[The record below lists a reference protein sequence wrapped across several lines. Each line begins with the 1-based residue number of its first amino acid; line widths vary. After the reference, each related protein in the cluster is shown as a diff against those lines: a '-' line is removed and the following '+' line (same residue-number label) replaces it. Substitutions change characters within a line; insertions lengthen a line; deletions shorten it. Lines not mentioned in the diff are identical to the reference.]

1 MTFFEGAISADS
13 HVMEPPTCFTDHI
26 DPGFRDRAPRI
37 ELDGIGRHV
46 YVIEGIRTP
55 IPVGMV
61 DGAGMLPSM
70 RMYHILKAT
79 FETCRRSGWDP
90 AYRLA
95 DQERD
100 GIAAE
105 VVYPSVGMVI
115 IGHADI
121 DYKDA
126 CIEAYNRWLEGYC
139 AGLPGRLF
147 GLGLTSA
154 RSVDAAID
162 DFRRAKGRGFVGMML
177 PGVPHFEDYD
187 HPDYDALW
195 ECAVAL
201 GMPVCF
207 HILSGSD
214 SGSVTTMLKKQ
225 VRGKRINRFMQIIRD
240 VQDVI
245 GTMVLG
251 GVFERHPGLKMV
263 SAEADAGWMPHWA
276 YRLDHAACNET
287 DNGIIDGLSKLPS
300 EYLRSNVFTTF
311 QDDWVAFATK
321 DLMSY
326 KQLLWAND
334 FPHPDS
340 TWPNSQKLLAEHA
353 SNLSDAER
361 KAILRDNVREL
372 FQLPV
377 ADSPTSSEGDRPG

>member
-1 MTFFEGAISADS
+1 MFFEGAISADS
-13 HVMEPPTCFTDHI
+13 HVLEPPACFSEHI

-37 ELDGIGRHV
+37 ELDGMGRHV
-46 YVIEGIRTP
+46 YVIEGVSTP
-55 IPVGMV
+55 IPVGTA
-61 DGAGMLPSM
+61 DGAGMPPSM
-70 RMYHILKAT
+70 RTYHILKAT
-79 FETCRRSGWDP
+79 FDQCKRGGWDP
-90 AYRLA
+90 EHRLA

-105 VVYPSVGMVI
+105 IIYPSVGLIVVS
-115 IGHADI
+115 HADI

-126 CIEAYNRWLEGYC
+126 CIHAYNRWLEGFC

-147 GLGLTSA
+147 GLGLTSV
-154 RSVDAAID
+154 RSIDAAID
-162 DFRRAKGRGFVGMML
+162 DFRRARARGFVGMML

-195 ECAVAL
+195 ECAVDL
-201 GMPVCF
+201 RMPVCF
-207 HILSGSD
+207 HILSGR
-214 SGSVTTMLKKQ
+214 GSRTVPAVLKKQ
-225 VRGKRINRFMQIIRD
+225 VRSQRMIGFMQAIGD

-245 GTMVLG
+245 ATMLLG

-287 DNGIIDGLSKLPS
+287 DDGIVDGLSRLPS

-311 QDDWVAFATK
+311 QDDWVAFATR

-326 KQLLWAND
+326 RQLLWGND

-340 TWPNSQKLLAEHA
+340 TWPRSQQLLAEHTA
-353 SNLSDAER
+353 GLSEAER
-361 KAILRDNVREL
+361 SAILRDNVREL

-377 ADSPTSSEGDRPG
+377 PAASGDV

>member
-1 MTFFEGAISADS
+1 MFFKGAISADS
-13 HVMEPPTCFTDHI
+13 HILEPPACFNEHM

-37 ELDGIGRHV
+37 ELDNIGRHV
-46 YVIEGIRTP
+46 YVIEGVPTP
-55 IPVGMV
+55 IPVGAA

-70 RMYHILKAT
+70 RTYHILKAT
-79 FETCRRSGWDP
+79 FETCRRSAWDP
-90 AYRLA
+90 EYRLA

-105 VVYPSVGMVI
+105 IIYPSVGLLLI
-115 IGHADI
+115 SHADI

-126 CIEAYNRWLEGYC
+126 CINAYNRWLEGFC

-147 GLGLTSA
+147 GLGLTSV

-162 DFRRAKGRGFVGMML
+162 DFRRAKTRGFVGMLL
-177 PGVPHFEDYD
+177 PGQPHFEDYD

-195 ECAVAL
+195 QCAVDL
-201 GMPVCF
+201 EMPACF
-207 HILSGSD
+207 HILSGR
-214 SGSVTTMLKKQ
+214 GPRSVATIMKKQ
-225 VRGKRINRFMQIIRD
+225 ARSNRMMGFMQVVRD

-245 GTMVLG
+245 GRMLLG
-251 GVFERHPGLKMV
+251 GVFERHPGLKIV
-263 SAEADAGWMPHWA
+263 SAEADAGWMPHWS
-276 YRLDHAACNET
+276 YRLDHAAYNET
-287 DNGIIDGLSKLPS
+287 DDGIVDGLSRLPS

-321 DLMSY
+321 DLMNY

-340 TWPNSQKLLAEHA
+340 TWPRSQELLAKHA
-353 SNLSDAER
+353 ANLSEAEC
-361 KAILRDNVREL
+361 KAILRDNVRDL
-372 FQLPV
+372 FRLPV
-377 ADSPTSSEGDRPG
+377 PAA

>member
-1 MTFFEGAISADS
+1 MFFEGAISADS
-13 HVMEPPTCFTDHI
+13 HVLEPPACFSDYM

-37 ELDGIGRHV
+37 ELDSLGRHV
-46 YVIEGIRTP
+46 YVIEGLTTL

-61 DGAGMLPSM
+61 DGAGMIPSM
-70 RMYHILKAT
+70 RAYHILKAT
-79 FETCRRSGWDP
+79 FETCRRSAWDP
-90 AYRLA
+90 ESRLA

-105 VVYPSVGMVI
+105 VIYPSVGMIVL
-115 IGHADI
+115 GHADI

-126 CIEAYNRWLEGYC
+126 CLNAYNRWLEGFC

-147 GLGLTSA
+147 GLGLTSV
-154 RSVDAAID
+154 RSIDAAID
-162 DFRRAKGRGFVGMML
+162 DFQRAKAQGFVGMVL
-177 PGVPHFEDYD
+177 PGIPHFEDYD

-195 ECAVAL
+195 QCAVDL
-201 GMPVCF
+201 DMPVCF
-207 HILSGSD
+207 HILNGR
-214 SGSVTTMLKKQ
+214 GPRSVATLLKKQ
-225 VRGKRINRFMQIIRD
+225 VRGKRINEFMQIVRD

-245 GTMVLG
+245 ATMLLG

-263 SAEADAGWMPHWA
+263 SAEADAGWVPHWA
-276 YRLDHAACNET
+276 YRLDHAAYNEADT
-287 DNGIIDGLSKLPS
+287 GILDGLSKLPS

-321 DLMSY
+321 DLMNY
-326 KQLLWAND
+326 RQLLWAND

-340 TWPNSQKLLAEHA
+340 TWPRSQELLAEHA
-353 SNLSDAER
+353 ANLSEAER

-372 FQLPV
+372 FQLPL
-377 ADSPTSSEGDRPG
+377 AAA

>member
-1 MTFFEGAISADS
+1 MFFKGAISADS
-13 HVMEPPTCFTDHI
+13 HILEPPACFSEHM

-37 ELDGIGRHV
+37 ELDNIGRHV
-46 YVIEGIRTP
+46 YVIEGVPTP
-55 IPVGMV
+55 IPVGAA

-70 RMYHILKAT
+70 RTYHILKAT
-79 FETCRRSGWDP
+79 FETCRRSAWDP
-90 AYRLA
+90 EFRLA

-105 VVYPSVGMVI
+105 IIYPSVGLMLI
-115 IGHADI
+115 SHADI

-126 CIEAYNRWLEGYC
+126 CINAYNRWLEGFC

-147 GLGLTSA
+147 GLGLTSV
-154 RSVDAAID
+154 RSVDTAID
-162 DFRRAKGRGFVGMML
+162 DFRRARTRGFVGMLL
-177 PGVPHFEDYD
+177 PGQPHFEDYD

-195 ECAVAL
+195 QCAVDL
-201 GMPVCF
+201 KMPVCF
-207 HILSGSD
+207 HILSGR
-214 SGSVTTMLKKQ
+214 GSRSVATIMKKQ
-225 VRGKRINRFMQIIRD
+225 TRSNRMMGFMQVVRD

-245 GTMVLG
+245 GTMLLG
-251 GVFERHPGLKMV
+251 GVFERHPGLKIV
-263 SAEADAGWMPHWA
+263 SAEADAGWMPHWS
-276 YRLDHAACNET
+276 YRLDHAAYNEA
-287 DNGIIDGLSKLPS
+287 DDGIVDGLSRLPS

-321 DLMSY
+321 DLMNY

-340 TWPNSQKLLAEHA
+340 TWPRSQELLAKHA
-353 SNLSDAER
+353 ANLSEAEC

-372 FQLPV
+372 FRLPV
-377 ADSPTSSEGDRPG
+377 PAA

>member
-1 MTFFEGAISADS
+1 MFFKGAISADS
-13 HVMEPPTCFTDHI
+13 HILEPPACFSEHI
-26 DPGFRDRAPRI
+26 EPGFRDRAPRI
-37 ELDGIGRHV
+37 ESDSVGRHV
-46 YVIEGIRTP
+46 YVIEGVPTP
-55 IPVGMV
+55 IPVGAA

-70 RMYHILKAT
+70 RTYHILKAT
-79 FETCRRSGWDP
+79 FEQCRRSAWDP
-90 AYRLA
+90 EYRLA

-105 VVYPSVGMVI
+105 IIYPSLGLLLI
-115 IGHADI
+115 SLADI

-126 CIEAYNRWLEGYC
+126 CINAYNRWLEGFC

-147 GLGLTSA
+147 GLGLTSV

-162 DFRRAKGRGFVGMML
+162 DFRRAKARGFVGMVL
-177 PGVPHFEDYD
+177 PGLPQFEDYD

-195 ECAVAL
+195 QCAVDL
-201 GMPVCF
+201 EMPACF
-207 HILSGSD
+207 HILSGR
-214 SGSVTTMLKKQ
+214 GSRSAEAIFKKQ
-225 VRGKRINRFMQIIRD
+225 KRSNRIMGFMQAISD
-240 VQDVI
+240 VQDII
-245 GTMVLG
+245 GTMLLG
-251 GVFERHPGLKMV
+251 GVFERHPGLKIV

-276 YRLDHAACNET
+276 YRLDHAAFNET
-287 DNGIIDGLSKLPS
+287 DDGIVDGLSKLPS

-321 DLMSY
+321 DLVNY

-340 TWPNSQKLLAEHA
+340 TWPRSQELLAKHA
-353 SNLSDAER
+353 ANLSEAEC

-372 FQLPV
+372 FRLPV
-377 ADSPTSSEGDRPG
+377 PAA

>member
-1 MTFFEGAISADS
+1 MFFEGAISADS
-13 HVMEPPTCFTDHI
+13 HVLEPPACFSEYI

-37 ELDGIGRHV
+37 ELDGLGRHV
-46 YVIEGIRTP
+46 YVIEGLTTL

-70 RMYHILKAT
+70 RTVHILKAT
-79 FETCRRSGWDP
+79 FETCRRSAWDP
-90 AYRLA
+90 EYRLA

-105 VVYPSVGMVI
+105 IIYPSVGLIVVS
-115 IGHADI
+115 HADI

-126 CIEAYNRWLEGYC
+126 CIEAYNRWLEGFC

-147 GLGLTSA
+147 GLGLTSV

-162 DFRRAKGRGFVGMML
+162 DFQRARARGFVGMML
-177 PGVPHFEDYD
+177 PGIPHFEDYD
-187 HPDYDALW
+187 HPDFDALW
-195 ECAVAL
+195 QCAVDL
-201 GMPVCF
+201 KMPVCF
-207 HILSGSD
+207 HILSGR
-214 SGSVTTMLKKQ
+214 GPRSVAKLLKKQ
-225 VRGKRINRFMQIIRD
+225 VRGKRMNDFMRVIRD

-245 GTMVLG
+245 GTMLLG

-276 YRLDHAACNET
+276 YRLDHAAYNET
-287 DNGIIDGLSKLPS
+287 DDGIVNGLSKVPS

-321 DLMSY
+321 DLMNY

-340 TWPNSQKLLAEHA
+340 TWPNSQKLLAKHA
-353 SNLSDAER
+353 ANLSEAER
-361 KAILRDNVREL
+361 KAILRDNVQQL
-372 FQLPV
+372 FNLPV
-377 ADSPTSSEGDRPG
+377 LAT

>member
-1 MTFFEGAISADS
+1 MFFKGAISADS
-13 HVMEPPTCFTDHI
+13 HILEPPACFSEHI
-26 DPGFRDRAPRI
+26 EPGFRDRAPRI
-37 ELDGIGRHV
+37 ESDSVGRQV
-46 YVIEGIRTP
+46 YVIEGVPTP
-55 IPVGMV
+55 IPVGAA

-70 RMYHILKAT
+70 RTYHILKAT
-79 FETCRRSGWDP
+79 FEQCRRSAWDP
-90 AYRLA
+90 EYRLA

-105 VVYPSVGMVI
+105 IIYPSLGLMLI
-115 IGHADI
+115 SLADL

-126 CIEAYNRWLEGYC
+126 CINAYNRWLEGFC

-147 GLGLTSA
+147 GLGLTSV

-162 DFRRAKGRGFVGMML
+162 DFRRAKARGFVGMVL
-177 PGVPHFEDYD
+177 PGLPHFEDYD

-195 ECAVAL
+195 QCAVDL
-201 GMPVCF
+201 EMPACF
-207 HILSGSD
+207 HILSGR
-214 SGSVTTMLKKQ
+214 GSRSAEAIFKKQ
-225 VRGKRINRFMQIIRD
+225 KRSNRIMGFMQAVSD
-240 VQDVI
+240 VQDII
-245 GTMVLG
+245 GTMLLG
-251 GVFERHPGLKMV
+251 GVFERHPGLKIV

-276 YRLDHAACNET
+276 YRLDHAAFNET
-287 DNGIIDGLSKLPS
+287 DDGIVDGLSKLPS

-321 DLMSY
+321 DLVNY

-340 TWPNSQKLLAEHA
+340 TWPRSQELLAKHA
-353 SNLSDAER
+353 ANLSEAEC

-372 FQLPV
+372 FRLPV
-377 ADSPTSSEGDRPG
+377 PAA